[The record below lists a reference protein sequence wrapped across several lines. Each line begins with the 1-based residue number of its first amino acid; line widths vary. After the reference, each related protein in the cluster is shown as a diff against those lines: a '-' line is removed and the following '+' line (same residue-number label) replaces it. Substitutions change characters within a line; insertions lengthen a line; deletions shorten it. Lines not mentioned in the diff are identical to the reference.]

1 MSTQCFTWSEADFTW
16 IGNEYTWNDAC
27 LVIEVAT
34 GGLPFENYNK
44 LPEKKKEQFIT
55 LILKVKGETIKQ
67 TKKKKKYKVTAKDI
81 KLVINT
87 VLKEV
92 NITLEK

>member
-16 IGNEYTWNDAC
+16 IGNEYTWNDVC
-27 LVIEVAT
+27 LTIEVF
-34 GGLPFENYNK
+34 GGGGGFIENYNK

-81 KLVINT
+81 QLVINT
-87 VLKEV
+87 VLNEV
-92 NITLEK
+92 KVTY